1 MYPSVEERRSLV
13 LPHSLTKIIRWQRYG
28 PVDDRPTAI
37 TAEWIG
43 EPEWRDLEFTFGYP
57 GAPIVSRRVADLL
70 REDLETAGTFVPVR
84 IDGTDTDDY
93 LLYLVDKVVDCVD
106 TRRSSKPKRNG
117 EIKKT
122 IFLADALPFEL
133 PAFRVPESPAVV
145 QWNGWMADRLLGLFG
160 DDLAARLVWSADSA
174 LTPHHNPWG
183 F

>member
-1 MYPSVEERRSLV
+1 M
-13 LPHSLTKIIRWQRYG
+13 
-28 PVDDRPTAI
+28 
-37 TAEWIG
+37 G
-43 EPEWRDLEFTFGYP
+43 EPRWRNLEFASGTP
-57 GAPIVSRRVADLL
+57 EAPILSRRVADLL

-122 IFLADALPFEL
+122 VFRADALPSEL
-133 PAFRVPESPAVV
+133 PAFRVPESPDCV
-145 QWNGWMADRLLGLFG
+145 QWNGWMADRMLDLLG
-160 DDLAARLVWSADSA
+160 DDLATRLVWSEDPT